1 MAAKGRRWDIQGLR
15 AVAVLLVVAY
25 HAGLPVV
32 CGFFGVD
39 VFFVISGF
47 VITGVLTSELAETGR
62 LDLARFYRRR
72 VKRLL
77 PALAVMLSVVAAL
90 GTLASPVGAAR
101 SGGITGIWA
110 SVFGANFYLSKLPTG
125 YFDVAATLNPLQHTW
140 TLGVEEQFYLAFPI
154 LILVAWRIG
163 RRRSDRTARLAAAAV
178 VALASVFS
186 LELARSAAAGQV
198 IAGIGGA
205 QFAFYASPARAW
217 EFGAG
222 ALLALMLP
230 YARRLPLLVGSAL
243 GACGLGFLAIGL
255 APVVNAAD
263 YRVDAAVCVAV
274 GTAALIAAGSAPAN
288 LFTRLLSR
296 QPLVWIGDLSYS
308 WYLWHWP
315 LIVFARGLAPDRPWA
330 APVAALVSLVPAWL
344 SYRFVETPIRTN
356 GGIRGRRAVRVAAVC
371 VAVPIAASGG
381 ALATDA
387 ALAKTNALR
396 DWQRVNRLHADAVRG
411 CDAFVPL
418 GERHSPRCTWRVTAS
433 RGTVVLIG
441 DSNAGQFTEPFV
453 RAATGRRYNATVATM
468 SGCPFVDLYVDQG
481 IGSGEETC
489 HRFVV
494 GTLATLVRQQPSLVI
509 LAERSDRYIERS
521 DVGVATSRSG
531 VSIHS
536 AAMKAELWVHGLRA
550 VLGRLS
556 RAGIPV
562 VLIHPVPE
570 LPADSD
576 ASSVLRILL
585 SASPKAVNERLVD
598 RSRSRAV
605 RAEDEAAAGLP
616 GVAVVDFKSRFCN
629 GRQCSSVLGGSF
641 AYRDSTHLSIA
652 GAETLAGRFV
662 SLIGDA
668 RPHRSRGTES
678 EREGAAGVDSQVR
691 RHAALEPD
699 RVSRRGGRRHVTG
712 A

>member
-1 MAAKGRRWDIQGLR
+1 MAAKRRRRDIQGLR

-25 HAGLPVV
+25 HAGLPAF

-62 LDLARFYRRR
+62 LDLAHFYRRR

-110 SVFGANFYLSKLPTG
+110 SVFGANFYLSELSTG

-163 RRRSDRTARLAAAAV
+163 RRRGDHTARLAAVAV
-178 VALASVFS
+178 VALASGFS

-222 ALLALMLP
+222 ALLALVLP
-230 YARRLPLLVGSAL
+230 YARQLPLLVGSGL

-274 GTAALIAAGSAPAN
+274 GTAALIAAASAPAN

-330 APVAALVSLVPAWL
+330 APVAAVVSLLLAWL
-344 SYRFVETPIRTN
+344 SYRFVETPIRAN
-356 GGIRGRRAVRVAAVC
+356 DGIRGRRALRVAAVC
-371 VAVPIAASGG
+371 IAVPIVASGG

-387 ALAKTNALR
+387 ALAKTSALR
-396 DWQRVNRLHADAVRG
+396 NWQRVNRLHADAVRG

-418 GERHSPRCTWRVTAS
+418 GERRAPRCTWRVTAS
-433 RGTVVLIG
+433 LGTVALIG

-453 RAATGRRYNATVATM
+453 RGAIRRRYNATVATM

-481 IGSGEETC
+481 IGSGEDTC

-531 VSIHS
+531 VSTHGP
-536 AAMKAELWVHGLRA
+536 AMKAELWVQGLRA

-562 VLIHPVPE
+562 VLIHPIPE

-585 SASPKAVNERLVD
+585 SASPKAVNVGLVD
-598 RSRSRAV
+598 RYRSRAV

-616 GVAVVDFKSRFCN
+616 GVAVVDFKWRFCN
-629 GRQCSSVLGGSF
+629 RSQCSSVLGGSF

-668 RPHRSRGTES
+668 RPHRATAGSS
-678 EREGAAGVDSQVR
+678 EIGATVGS
-691 RHAALEPD
+691 P
-699 RVSRRGGRRHVTG
+699 SGRRRS
-712 A
+712 